1 MPASRLPPFS
11 CFDGHR
17 LVASGTPEVAALA
30 LKQLRAGNAA
40 GPLLVFDNATGRT
53 RDFDT
58 RGSDAELLARVVEA
72 FPPPSRRMPTLLPKR
87 RRQLRVAAAAPSWAW
102 SHAK

>member
-17 LVASGTPEVAALA
+17 LVACGSPDVAALA
-30 LKQLRAGNAA
+30 LKRLRADNAA

-58 RGSDAELLARVVEA
+58 RGSDEELLARVTEA
-72 FPPPSRRMPTLLPKR
+72 FPPLTRRMPKSLPKTLR
-87 RRQLRVAAAAPSWAW
+87 PRVAVAAPSWAW
-102 SHAK
+102 SPVK

>member
-53 RDFDT
+53 
-58 RGSDAELLARVVEA
+58 
-72 FPPPSRRMPTLLPKR
+72 
-87 RRQLRVAAAAPSWAW
+87 
-102 SHAK
+102 

>member
-1 MPASRLPPFS
+1 M
-11 CFDGHR
+11 
-17 LVASGTPEVAALA
+17 AALA

-72 FPPPSRRMPTLLPKR
+72 FPAAVEADAGFIAALEADRASPLPLQER
-87 RRQLRVAAAAPSWAW
+87 EAL
-102 SHAK
+102 

>member
-72 FPPPSRRMPTLLPKR
+72 FP
-87 RRQLRVAAAAPSWAW
+87 AAVEADADVTC
-102 SHAK
+102 